1 MRFLLLAL
9 MIALLPLRG
18 WMGDVMATEMAAS
31 QGQARQIAAKTMAS
45 HAHSAGETDHL
56 HHKMT
61 APEATQPDAQLD
73 TPSASPSN
81 PDCLDHA
88 TDAASHGQCGSCQAC
103 HTVALS
109 SAALTLRPV
118 FHPFTLPASAAAQ
131 FASAEAAL
139 GQKPPIS

>member
-1 MRFLLLAL
+1 MRFLLIAL

-18 WMGDVMATEMAAS
+18 WMGDAMATEMAAS
-31 QGQARQIAAKTMAS
+31 PGQASQIAAKTIAAEV
-45 HAHSAGETDHL
+45 HNAGESDHF
-56 HHKMT
+56 HHEMT
-61 APEATQPDAQLD
+61 ATETAQS
-73 TPSASPSN
+73 T
-81 PDCLDHA
+81 PDCLDHSA
-88 TDAASHGQCGSCQAC
+88 DTKSHGKCGSCSACQAC

-109 SAALTLRPV
+109 SAAQTLRPV

>member
-1 MRFLLLAL
+1 MRFLLIAL

-31 QGQARQIAAKTMAS
+31 QGQASQIAARTMAS
-45 HAHSAGETDHL
+45 HAHSAGESDHL
-56 HHKMT
+56 HHGMT
-61 APEATQPDAQLD
+61 APEAMQST
-73 TPSASPSN
+73 
-81 PDCLDHA
+81 PDCLDHSA
-88 TDAASHGQCGSCQAC
+88 DTTSHANCGSCPACQAC

-109 SAALTLRPV
+109 SAAQTLRPV

-131 FASAEAAL
+131 FTSAEAAL